1 MTTCCIIKG
10 SLDFCGFWLVSYDL
24 IAIESIRNFFVY
36 WMLWGLTFI
45 IGNHEAGF
53 LEGKTVECSEI
64 EFMRGPPPPPPVH
77 HNSKKR
83 EILVIVRIWNR
94 FIKSLY
100 MCLDPWWSLIAFDA
114 GGLRHFVFS
123 RIRLGLAVNTGQLL
137 VLWNSFCLSC
147 LWLKTDVFFN
157 IVLDF
162 FLFAIKSVS

>member
-1 MTTCCIIKG
+1 MWLQCLCLCHCLQLPWQQVG
-10 SLDFCGFWLVSYDL
+10 LASLAHAD
-24 IAIESIRNFFVY
+24 EK
-36 WMLWGLTFI
+36 LTVGTI
-45 IGNHEAGF
+45 QQPP
-53 LEGKTVECSEI
+53 LPTSLL
-64 EFMRGPPPPPPVH
+64 PPPPPVH